1 MSEIGLDCK
10 HANAQLDAK
19 NEICDENVTPEAA
32 RAAWIAEFARS
43 EGASLRALWADF
55 GDSTPHQI
63 LRGPEIGLVL
73 ARGRAGGS
81 GDAFNVGEV
90 TATRCVV
97 KLDSGEV
104 GVSYALGRDKEKAR
118 ISAVCDAL
126 LQTAAAEDVLAR
138 IVEPLRAARMQA
150 AQAQTEAAAATK
162 VEFFTMTRG
171 EDD

>member
-10 HANAQLDAK
+10 RANALFAG
-19 NEICDENVTPEAA
+19 ETEVCDENVTPEAA
-32 RAAWIAEFARS
+32 RAAWIGEFARAD
-43 EGASLRALWADF
+43 GAALRALWAEF

-63 LRGPEIGLVL
+63 LRGPEIGLVM

-81 GDAFNVGEV
+81 GEAFNVGEI

-126 LQTAAAEDVLAR
+126 LQTAASEDVQTK
-138 IVEPLRAARMQA
+138 IVEPLRAARLRA